1 MTGKNRH
8 YIPRFY
14 QGYFLSCTDPSISY
28 KKKEFHYYLSLIMKG
43 DRNEEIEHT
52 KGKDY
57 FEKSGQED
65 FGLNLKNDNIITTL
79 ENIEVQHFKQ
89 MHDWIINKNKSISD
103 YDYNLFF
110 EKCIWSLYIRSITST
125 NKLRLIINTM
135 IEKLLK
141 KYNGFY
147 YFTLKYKLEKIF
159 LKDESVKNN
168 EKTNFC
174 KQVYNII
181 VENNL
186 EKLKKQKI
194 FNFNYC
200 EVIQLDFN
208 LPLTDIILLH
218 IKKGS
223 ISVVE
228 DINSCNN
235 LIFLFNKKT
244 LLYYGKKENV
254 FNKKILKSLYNF
266 LIINAKDFVITEKKI
281 NSNILKKMEKF
292 EIKYDKFYEEL
303 EEFIGNL
310 ISGYILSGNILNES
324 LDEEIISYIEKINF
338 NNIYE
343 K

>member
-28 KKKEFHYYLSLIMKG
+28 KKKEFHYYLSLIMTG
-43 DRNEEIEHT
+43 DRNEEIKHT
-52 KGKDY
+52 KGKNY

-65 FGLNLKNDNIITTL
+65 FGLNLKNDQIITRL
-79 ENIEVQHFKQ
+79 ENIEIKHLKQ
-89 MHDWIINKNKSISD
+89 IHDWLFNENKSIAN

-110 EKCIWSLYIRSITST
+110 EKYILSLYIRSITST

-235 LIFLFNKKT
+235 LIFLLNKKT

-266 LIINAKDFVITEKKI
+266 LIINAKDFIITEKKI
-281 NSNILKKMEKF
+281 NSNILKKMKKF
-292 EIKYDKFYEEL
+292 SIKYDKFYKEL
-303 EEFIGNL
+303 EEFIGYL
-310 ISGYILSGNILNES
+310 ISDYIFSGNILNEN
-324 LDEEIISYIEKINF
+324 LDKEIMSYIEKINF